1 MASKGSRIVSENV
14 KTTKDAESG
23 IYTHGA
29 DDRASAVATGSFPR
43 GGLQAR
49 DPRDELVS
57 EKAQMMNKQ
66 TGMTPFG
73 QVQAT
78 DADFKWMQKK
88 READQL
94 ANFDS
99 WAGENF
105 HSNDPATR
113 KWHQEVNPEYY
124 ESRERLMVDR
134 AKLALRIKLMKL
146 RGPKNEKDLML
157 WWALQTGRIQLDRDW
172 DVIGPFSDDKNRK
185 FDQAKEQERFKGGLF
200 NIRRYQ
206 TSGER
211 DTAQAGTSAYG
222 DTGLNNPFRTNDRG
236 PGGSQ
241 LPDSPFPGSDPTNGR
256 QRYPHFLEQSLQ
268 PFL

>member
-14 KTTKDAESG
+14 RTTQDAESG
-23 IYTHGA
+23 IYTHKAHTGE
-29 DDRASAVATGSFPR
+29 SAVATGSFPR

-49 DPRDELVS
+49 DARDELVS
-57 EKAQMMNKQ
+57 EKAQMMNSQ
-66 TGMTPFG
+66 GMTPFG

-78 DADFKWMQKK
+78 DADFKWLQKK

-185 FDQAKEQERFKGGLF
+185 FDEAKEQERFKGGLF

>member
-14 KTTKDAESG
+14 RTTKDAESG
-23 IYTHGA
+23 IYTHKA
-29 DDRASAVATGSFPR
+29 DASASAVATGSFPR

-57 EKAQMMNKQ
+57 EKAQMMDAA
-66 TGMTPFG
+66 TGMTKFG

-78 DADFKWMQKK
+78 DADFKWLQKK

-94 ANFDS
+94 ANFDA

-105 HSNDPATR
+105 HKNDPATR
-113 KWHQEVNPEYY
+113 KWHQEINPEYY

-157 WWALQTGRIQLDRDW
+157 WWALQTGRVQLDRDW
-172 DVIGPFSDDKNRK
+172 DVIGPFSDDNQRK
-185 FDQAKEQERFKGGLF
+185 FDTTKEQERFKGGLF
-200 NIRRYQ
+200 NIRRYP
-206 TSGER
+206 TKGER
-211 DTAQAGTSAYG
+211 TAAASGNSAYKDDVG
-222 DTGLNNPFRTNDRG
+222 NPFQTANPG
-236 PGGSQ
+236 FGGSQ
-241 LPDSPFPGSDPTNGR
+241 TNPGSPFPGWEPDVGAS
-256 QRYPHFLEQSLQ
+256 RYPGFVQNSLAKFL
-268 PFL
+268 